1 MPRSSQRVDGIVVK
15 EKVLGEFVIRSPTPG
30 KGGPPLRASVRTRQP
45 AADWE
50 RGDTQPS
57 TALELDRSVSIER
70 PSPQFVPVCPTVAPL
85 SSSEI
90 YLGVSTSKES
100 QGLEFSIACDRTS

>member
-1 MPRSSQRVDGIVVK
+1 MLRSSQGVEAIVVK
-15 EKVLGEFVIRSPTPG
+15 EKFLAEIVMTVPQPW

>member
-1 MPRSSQRVDGIVVK
+1 MHGVSAIVVEEKFRAGIVMAVP
-15 EKVLGEFVIRSPTPG
+15 RPG
-30 KGGPPLRASVRTRQP
+30 QGHPPLRASVRTRQP

-57 TALELDRSVSIER
+57 TALELDRSVIIER

-100 QGLEFSIACDRTS
+100 PCLEFSIACYRTS

>member
-1 MPRSSQRVDGIVVK
+1 MLRSSHRVDAIVVE
-15 EKVLGEFVIRSPTPG
+15 EKVLAGIVMTVPQPWQ
-30 KGGPPLRASVRTRQP
+30 GGPPLRASVRTRQP